1 MGDIIDKNGNKYKA
15 AKFSLPDGANWEDYY
30 VIIKREGATYT
41 AVRYLN
47 NDGGKPKVKFS
58 FETTY
63 STKPQPPDRYLIPG
77 DIKNIIDN
85 KNKVKQ
91 SMDKIQPLR
100 IPYVGEYTKEY
111 CAAKTDHGFVNGTGN
126 GVGSSYFIPFA
137 ARDFQ

>member
-47 NDGGKPKVKFS
+47 NDGGKPKVNRGFGA
-58 FETTY
+58 TY
-63 STKPQPPDRYLIPG
+63 STQPQPPDRYLIPE

-91 SMDKIQPLR
+91 SMDKIQPLT
-100 IPYVGEYTKEY
+100 IPYVREYTKEY
-111 CAAKTDHGFVNGTGN
+111 CIAKTDNGFITGAGYYPGT
-126 GVGSSYFIPFA
+126 SSFIPFA